1 MSDLK
6 KNYQKEYKRVKSLV
20 RSFEKRGYV
29 VPESIK
35 SIKPMSETRVSTRSI
50 TRLKNITPESL
61 YRRSRYITPEGKET
75 SGVRGRD
82 LEREASARKSAETR
96 KKSKNKDLW
105 VEIVWKNVVQP
116 MIDRLK
122 SGAPETYYSKR
133 GLVPK
138 ADEVIRVQK
147 KAAGEF
153 LSWLQNPDNRI
164 KIATAV
170 FYAYKKGSDLAD
182 ALNTFLESG
191 YLNEVLGS
199 LEFLAQNIGYTGD
212 ISIISFSDGVNYE
225 EEMYE

>member
-1 MSDLK
+1 MTELK
-6 KNYQKEYKRVKSLV
+6 RSYQKEYKRVKSLV

-82 LEREASARKSAETR
+82 LEREAVARKAAETR
-96 KKSKNKDLW
+96 KKSKDKDSW
-105 VEIVWKNVVQP
+105 IDIVWKNVVQP

-122 SGAPETYYSKR
+122 SGVPETYYSKR

-138 ADEVIRVQK
+138 ADIVIKVQK
-147 KAAGEF
+147 KAAAEL
-153 LSWLQNPDNRI
+153 LSWLQNPDNRRE
-164 KIATAV
+164 IATAV
-170 FYAYKKGSDLAD
+170 YYAYKKGSDLAD

-199 LEFLAQNIGYTGD
+199 LEFLAQNIGYNGN
-212 ISIISFSDGVNYE
+212 ISALSFSDGVNYE
-225 EEMYE
+225 EEMFG

>member
-20 RSFEKRGYV
+20 RSFEKRGYI

-35 SIKPMSETRVSTRSI
+35 SIKPMSETKVTARSLN
-50 TRLKNITPESL
+50 RLKNITPESM

-82 LEREASARKSAETR
+82 LEREAAAKKAAETR
-96 KKSKNKDLW
+96 KEKKWID
-105 VEIVWKNVVQP
+105 IVWKNVVQP

-122 SGAPETYYSKR
+122 SGVPETYYSKR

-138 ADEVIRVQK
+138 ADEVLQLQK
-147 KAAGEF
+147 KAASEL
-153 LSWLQNPDNRI
+153 LSWLENPYNRI

-191 YLNEVLGS
+191 YLSDVRGS
-199 LEFLAQNIGYTGD
+199 LEFLAQNIGYTGN

-225 EEMYE
+225 EEKFV

>member
-1 MSDLK
+1 MSELK
-6 KNYQKEYKRVKSLV
+6 RSYQKEYKRVKSLV

-35 SIKPMSETRVSTRSI
+35 SIKPMSETRVSTRSL

-82 LEREASARKSAETR
+82 LEREALARKAADTR

-105 VEIVWKNVVQP
+105 IDIVWKNVVQP

-122 SGAPETYYSKR
+122 SGVPETYHSKR

-138 ADEVIRVQK
+138 ADEVIKVQK
-147 KAAGEF
+147 KAASEL
-153 LSWLQNPDNRI
+153 LSWLQNPDNR
-164 KIATAV
+164 KEIATSV
-170 FYAYKKGSDLAD
+170 YYAYKKGADLAD

-191 YLNEVLGS
+191 YLSEVLGS
-199 LEFLAQNIGYTGD
+199 LEFLANNIGYSGN
-212 ISIISFSDGVNYE
+212 ISALSFSDGVNYE
-225 EEMYE
+225 EEMLG

>member
-1 MSDLK
+1 MAELK
-6 KNYQKEYKRVKSLV
+6 RSYQKEYKRVKSLV
-20 RSFEKRGYV
+20 RSFEKRGYI

-82 LEREASARKSAETR
+82 LEREASARKAVETR

-105 VEIVWKNVVQP
+105 IDIVWKNVVQP

-122 SGAPETYYSKR
+122 SGVPEMYHSKR

-138 ADEVIRVQK
+138 ADEVIKVQK
-147 KAAGEF
+147 KAASEL
-153 LSWLQNPDNRI
+153 LSWLQNPDNR
-164 KIATAV
+164 KEIATSV
-170 FYAYKKGSDLAD
+170 YYAYKKGADLAD

-191 YLNEVLGS
+191 YLSEVLGS
-199 LEFLAQNIGYTGD
+199 LEFLANNIGYPGN
-212 ISIISFSDGVNYE
+212 ISALSFSDGVNYE
-225 EEMYE
+225 EEMLG

>member
-1 MSDLK
+1 MTELK
-6 KNYQKEYKRVKSLV
+6 RSYQKEYKRVKSLV

-35 SIKPMSETRVSTRSI
+35 AIKPMSETKVSTRSL

-75 SGVRGRD
+75 SGARGRD
-82 LEREASARKSAETR
+82 LEREESARKAADTR

-105 VEIVWKNVVQP
+105 IEIVWKNVVQP

-122 SGAPETYYSKR
+122 SGVPETYYSKR
-133 GLVPK
+133 GLVSK
-138 ADEVIRVQK
+138 ADEVLQLQK
-147 KAAGEF
+147 KAAAEL

-170 FYAYKKGSDLAD
+170 FYAYKNGSDLAD

-191 YLNEVLGS
+191 YLSDVRGS
-199 LEFLAQNIGYTGD
+199 LEFLAQNVGYGGNV
-212 ISIISFSDGVNYE
+212 SAISFADGVNYE
-225 EEMYE
+225 EEMFG

>member
-1 MSDLK
+1 MSELK
-6 KNYQKEYKRVKSLV
+6 RSYQKEYKRVKSLV

-35 SIKPMSETRVSTRSI
+35 SIKPMSETRVSTRSV

-82 LEREASARKSAETR
+82 LEREASARKAVETR

-105 VEIVWKNVVQP
+105 IDIVWKNVVQP

-122 SGAPETYYSKR
+122 SGVPETYYSKR

-138 ADEVIRVQK
+138 ADEVLKVQK
-147 KAAGEF
+147 KAASEL
-153 LSWLQNPDNRI
+153 LSWLQNPDNR
-164 KIATAV
+164 KEIATSV
-170 FYAYKKGSDLAD
+170 YYAYKKGADLAD

-191 YLNEVLGS
+191 YLSEVLGS
-199 LEFLAQNIGYTGD
+199 LEFLANNIGYPGN
-212 ISIISFSDGVNYE
+212 ISALSFSDGVNYE
-225 EEMYE
+225 EEMLG

>member
-1 MSDLK
+1 MTELK
-6 KNYQKEYKRVKSLV
+6 RRYQKEYKRVKGLV
-20 RSFEKRGYV
+20 RSFEKRGYI

-35 SIKPMSETRVSTRSI
+35 SIKPMSETKISTRSL

-82 LEREASARKSAETR
+82 LEREASARKAVETR

-105 VEIVWKNVVQP
+105 IDIVWKNVVQP

-122 SGAPETYYSKR
+122 SGVPEMYHSKR

-138 ADEVIRVQK
+138 ADEVIKVQK
-147 KAAGEF
+147 KAASEL
-153 LSWLQNPDNRI
+153 LSWLQNPDNR
-164 KIATAV
+164 KEIATSV
-170 FYAYKKGSDLAD
+170 YYAYKKGADLAD

-191 YLNEVLGS
+191 YLSEVLGS
-199 LEFLAQNIGYTGD
+199 LEFLANNIGYPGN
-212 ISIISFSDGVNYE
+212 ISALSFSDGVNYE
-225 EEMYE
+225 EEMLG

>member
-1 MSDLK
+1 MTELK
-6 KNYQKEYKRVKSLV
+6 RSYQKEYKRVKSLV

-35 SIKPMSETRVSTRSI
+35 AIKPMSETKVSTRSL

-82 LEREASARKSAETR
+82 LEREESARKAADTR

-105 VEIVWKNVVQP
+105 IEIVWKNVVQP

-122 SGAPETYYSKR
+122 SGVPETYYSKR

-138 ADEVIRVQK
+138 ADEVIKVQK
-147 KAAGEF
+147 KAAAEL
-153 LSWLQNPDNRI
+153 LSWLQNPDNRRE
-164 KIATAV
+164 IAASV
-170 FYAYKKGSDLAD
+170 YYAYKKGADLAD
-182 ALNTFLESG
+182 SLNTFLESG
-191 YLNEVLGS
+191 YLSDVRGS
-199 LEFLAQNIGYTGD
+199 LEFLAQNVGYGGNV
-212 ISIISFSDGVNYE
+212 SAISFADGVNYE
-225 EEMYE
+225 EEMFG

>member
-1 MSDLK
+1 MSELK
-6 KNYQKEYKRVKSLV
+6 RSYQKEYKRVKSLV

-35 SIKPMSETRVSTRSI
+35 SIKPMSETRVSTRSL

-82 LEREASARKSAETR
+82 LEREVAGRKAAETR

-105 VEIVWKNVVQP
+105 IDIVWKNVVQP

-122 SGAPETYYSKR
+122 SGVPETYYSKR

-138 ADEVIRVQK
+138 ADEVINVQK
-147 KAAGEF
+147 KAAAEL
-153 LSWLQNPDNRI
+153 LSWLQNPDNRAE
-164 KIATAV
+164 IAKAV
-170 FYAYKKGSDLAD
+170 FYAYKKGADLAD
-182 ALNTFLESG
+182 SLNTFLESG
-191 YLNEVLGS
+191 YLSDVMGS
-199 LEFLAQNIGYTGD
+199 LEFLANNIGYSGN
-212 ISIISFSDGVNYE
+212 ISVLSFSDGVNYE
-225 EEMYE
+225 EEMFG